1 MKKRICY
8 DYYFLP
14 KNNFEFNG
22 EQIRGVSLMVKF
34 RILINGKEFF
44 YDEDEDK
51 EKPIFI
57 YRGRKFYPINFLKC
71 YYDAKRRSYKF
82 EKNLYVFQLAE
93 ILGKKIAL
101 EYNPVYFSKDSAN
114 KDSSFGENINISRK
128 EFDKI
133 LEIGNFNTTDNMPA
147 QNLAYL
153 LVED

>member
-22 EQIRGVSLMVKF
+22 EEIRGVSLVVKF
-34 RILINGKEFF
+34 RIFINGKEIF
-44 YDEDEDK
+44 YDEDK
-51 EKPIFI
+51 EKSIFI
-57 YRGRKFYPINFLKC
+57 YHGRKFYPTNFIKC
-71 YYDAKRRSYKF
+71 YYDAKKKSYKF

-93 ILGKKIAL
+93 ILGQKIAL
-101 EYNPVYFSKDSAN
+101 EYSPVYFSKDSAN

>member
-22 EQIRGVSLMVKF
+22 EEIRGVSLVVKF
-34 RILINGKEFF
+34 RIFINGKEIF
-44 YDEDEDK
+44 YDEDK
-51 EKPIFI
+51 EKSIFI
-57 YRGRKFYPINFLKC
+57 YHGRKFYPTNFIKC
-71 YYDAKRRSYKF
+71 YYDAKKKSYKF
-82 EKNLYVFQLAE
+82 EKNRYVFQLAE

-101 EYNPVYFSKDSAN
+101 EYSPVYFYKDLVN
-114 KDSSFGENINISRK
+114 KNSPLSEDIINISKK
-128 EFDKI
+128 EFDEILKI
-133 LEIGNFNTTDNMPA
+133 EDFNTTDNMPA